1 MMEVRVMDILLLVAL
16 VIGATVC
23 FLPCVMAWS
32 YYFGGSK
39 KAEKE
44 RKPVSIGKT
53 VTTHV

>member
-1 MMEVRVMDILLLVAL
+1 MDILLLVAL